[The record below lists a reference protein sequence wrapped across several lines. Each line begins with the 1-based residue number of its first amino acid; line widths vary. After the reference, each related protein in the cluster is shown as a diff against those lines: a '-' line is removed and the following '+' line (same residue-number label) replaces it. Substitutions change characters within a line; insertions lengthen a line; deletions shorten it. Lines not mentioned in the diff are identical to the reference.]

1 MSGTILIV
9 DDLAT
14 NRIVLKVRLATT
26 PYRVVQA
33 GSAREGLRMAM
44 AEPPDLVLASARLD
58 GQSAAP
64 FLRALRRDERLAHVP
79 ILLLQSTDSAAER
92 LALLRAGADAVLTRP
107 VPEPLLLARLRNLLR
122 ARNAEEELIGQTGG
136 APGFAES
143 QAALAL
149 PGQVTL
155 FAPDRA
161 AALALRARF
170 AETMPHRLSF
180 LALDDPPPAS
190 QDLFVIR
197 LGQAQAEAG
206 LRLLADLK
214 ATPGTRHAPVLVLLD
229 AAAAPLAVTLLDMG
243 ADDVL
248 FAPVASEELCHRM
261 GCLLARK
268 RRVEALRAHLRSGLE
283 AALRD
288 PLTGAH
294 NRRHALPWLER
305 QIARSRAGLAVMV
318 ADLDFFKQVNDRHGH
333 AAGDA
338 VLVAVTERLRA
349 HLRAGDLLARIGGE
363 EFLIALPETTRA
375 EAQEVAERLCHAI
388 RATPVAVPGLRAP
401 IPVTLS
407 LGVTVAEP
415 RPGMAPPAMQTLLE
429 EADRALYAAKARGRD
444 QARFCTRSAA

>member
-1 MSGTILIV
+1 M
-9 DDLAT
+9 
-14 NRIVLKVRLATT
+14 RIEIARLKLRRQRAHQMIAVLD
-26 PYRVVQA
+26 
-33 GSAREGLRMAM
+33 GLRMAM

-197 LGQAQAEAG
+197 LGQAQAEA
-206 LRLLADLK
+206 
-214 ATPGTRHAPVLVLLD
+214 
-229 AAAAPLAVTLLDMG
+229 
-243 ADDVL
+243 
-248 FAPVASEELCHRM
+248 
-261 GCLLARK
+261 
-268 RRVEALRAHLRSGLE
+268 
-283 AALRD
+283 
-288 PLTGAH
+288 
-294 NRRHALPWLER
+294 
-305 QIARSRAGLAVMV
+305 MV
-318 ADLDFFKQVNDRHGH
+318 A
-333 AAGDA
+333 
-338 VLVAVTERLRA
+338 
-349 HLRAGDLLARIGGE
+349 LLQ
-363 EFLIALPETTRA
+363 LK
-375 EAQEVAERLCHAI
+375 
-388 RATPVAVPGLRAP
+388 
-401 IPVTLS
+401 S
-407 LGVTVAEP
+407 
-415 RPGMAPPAMQTLLE
+415 
-429 EADRALYAAKARGRD
+429 
-444 QARFCTRSAA
+444 